1 MAMKNLK
8 MMSILLGGLLALGSL
23 TACGGG
29 DDDDTP
35 EPTPTPPTPT
45 PTEKVLTS
53 VKTDYTATVSQQL
66 LDVATVTVRYIGEN
80 GQVAS
85 EQMTSTTWT
94 KSVTIALP
102 AKAGLNIQPTLKG
115 DVAEGEYTLSAKG
128 QVAYIWL
135 DQDGQQMSAGGT
147 EKTPEMKAV
156 FYADGLGQYLNA
168 ITATCYVARSFA
180 KDYGVADTS
189 ITWGGNA
196 DDNST
201 QNTGLD
207 NTGATGD
214 GR

>member
-1 MAMKNLK
+1 MKNLK

-85 EQMTSTTWT
+85 EQMSSTTWT
-94 KSVTIALP
+94 KSVNIPLP

-115 DVAEGEYTLSAKG
+115 AVAEGEYILSAKG
-128 QVAYIWL
+128 QVAYSWL
-135 DQDGQQMSAGGT
+135 DQDGQQLNSGGT
-147 EKTPEMKAV
+147 EKTPVMEAV

-168 ITATCYVARSFA
+168 ITATCFVARSFA

-189 ITWGGNA
+189 ISWGGNA
-196 DDNST
+196 DGDTT
-201 QNTGLD
+201 QGTGID
-207 NTGATGD
+207 TTGATSA

>member
-1 MAMKNLK
+1 MKNLK
-8 MMSILLGGLLALGSL
+8 IMSMLLGGLLALGSL

-29 DDDDTP
+29 DDDEP
-35 EPTPTPPTPT
+35 EPTPTPPPT

-80 GQVAS
+80 GQVAQ

-94 KSVTIALP
+94 KSVNIPLP

-115 DVAEGEYTLSAKG
+115 EVPEGEYKLNAKG
-128 QVAYIWL
+128 QMSYSWL
-135 DQDGQQMSAGGT
+135 DQDGQQLSAGGT
-147 EKTPEMKAV
+147 EKTPEMEAV

-196 DDNST
+196 DGDTTQGTGIDNS
-201 QNTGLD
+201 
-207 NTGATGD
+207 GATGD

>member
-1 MAMKNLK
+1 MKNLK
-8 MMSILLGGLLALGSL
+8 MMSMLLGGLLALGSL

-35 EPTPTPPTPT
+35 EPTPTPPTPA
-45 PTEKVLTS
+45 EKVLTS

-85 EQMTSTTWT
+85 EQMSSTTWT
-94 KSVTIALP
+94 KSVNIPLP

-115 DVAEGEYTLSAKG
+115 AVAEGEYILSAKG
-128 QVAYIWL
+128 QVAYSWL
-135 DQDGQQMSAGGT
+135 DQDGQQLSSGGT
-147 EKTPEMKAV
+147 EKTPVMEAV

-168 ITATCYVARSFA
+168 ITATCFVARSFA
-180 KDYGVADTS
+180 KDYGVTDTS

-196 DDNST
+196 DGDTT
-201 QNTGLD
+201 QGTGID
-207 NTGATGD
+207 NTGATDD

>member
-35 EPTPTPPTPT
+35 EPTPTPPTPA
-45 PTEKVLTS
+45 EKVLTS

-85 EQMTSTTWT
+85 EQMSSTTWT
-94 KSVTIALP
+94 KSVNIPLP

-115 DVAEGEYTLSAKG
+115 AVAEGEYILSAKG
-128 QVAYIWL
+128 QVAYSWL
-135 DQDGQQMSAGGT
+135 DQDGQQLSSGGT
-147 EKTPEMKAV
+147 EKTPVMEAV

-168 ITATCYVARSFA
+168 ITATCFVARSFA
-180 KDYGVADTS
+180 KDYDVADTS
-189 ITWGGNA
+189 ISWGGNA
-196 DDNST
+196 AGDTT
-201 QNTGLD
+201 QGTGID
-207 NTGATGD
+207 TTGATSA